1 MNMNI
6 ENNELIKDQDIDV
19 KILIK
24 LKNINTNLFKTLNDY
39 LKEIDNLK
47 KSNEDINSNQNQK
60 PHLNL
65 IVKKMLEKNI
75 YYSRNGNFD
84 MLGCMI
90 NMFLKDVEYAI
101 DELCDHEIEEDD
113 IDLGPET
120 SKRIYYCKKCEKTF

>member
-1 MNMNI
+1 MNMNMNI

-24 LKNINTNLFKTLNDY
+24 LKNMNTNLFKTLNDY

-47 KSNEDINSNQNQK
+47 KSNEDINSNQNQ
-60 PHLNL
+60 
-65 IVKKMLEKNI
+65 IAKKMLEKNI
-75 YYSRNGNFD
+75 YYSRNGSFD
-84 MLGCMI
+84 VLGCMLK
-90 NMFLKDVEYAI
+90 MFVEDVEHAI
-101 DELCDHEIEEDD
+101 DQVCDHEIEEDD